1 MSNQHETTK
10 PLLVLVLI
18 GLLSSTL
25 LALAI
30 PNELFVWG
38 NPLFGMI
45 ALIPL
50 YSALRFAGSYKRAFV
65 IGMVFGGA
73 AHGFS
78 SFWLWF
84 FKGFRLWT
92 LGTTTL
98 AYIVVYGFLGW
109 YLFGALKRGGTLRP
123 FLFALIWAVFEYAK
137 SFGFLGYPWGL
148 LPYAWNTILPF
159 NQAVELFGLYSLSF
173 VLALLNACTAELLVP
188 LCMNEQQEVFD
199 RVIML
204 FTRPSSLVP
213 HDRPKLL
220 LPSMLLS
227 PFNKYVERLGWTAMA
242 LLYIGLFF
250 AYGFIRMQ
258 VLPDPM
264 HQVSMVLVQHNTD
277 NWLENDG
284 GQKTL
289 TTCVTLAQAAL
300 EKNPEADL
308 LVFSETSLVRP
319 WKESVNYYKRNPPV
333 YPLVSLLQTYNVYL
347 FSGAPVVLD
356 WETFKA
362 TNSVLLISP
371 DGAIIDDYAK
381 IHPVPFAES
390 IPFWDV
396 EPFRKFMQEVVG
408 LSSGWE
414 MGTRYTIFTLPLR
427 SGTAVRFAAPIC
439 FEDAFSDL
447 NRIFVKKGIDFL
459 LNLTNDSWSQ
469 RVSAEIQHF
478 VAARYRCIEYR
489 VPLVRSTNGG
499 LSAVVDID
507 GNVLKQ
513 FPVFTAMA
521 DSVSVPIYKRT
532 LTPYAVLGDWIVA
545 VFAILLALS
554 IVVVRRYT

>member
-1 MSNQHETTK
+1 MSNQQETTK
-10 PLLVLVLI
+10 PLPVLVLL
-18 GLLSSTL
+18 GLASSGL

-45 ALIPL
+45 ALVPL
-50 YSALRFAGSYKRAFV
+50 YCALRFAGSYKRAFV
-65 IGMVFGGA
+65 TGMVFGGA

-84 FKGFRLWT
+84 FKGFRFWT
-92 LGTTTL
+92 LGTTTI
-98 AYIVVYGFLGW
+98 AYMVVYAFLGW

-123 FLFALIWAVFEYAK
+123 FLFAVIWAVFEYAK

-148 LPYAWNTILPF
+148 LPCSWNTILPF
-159 NQAVELFGLYSLSF
+159 NQVVELFGLYSISF
-173 VLALLNACTAELLVP
+173 VLALLNACIAELLVP
-188 LCMNEQQEVFD
+188 LCMHANEEVFAPLHLLNEQPV
-199 RVIML
+199 
-204 FTRPSSLVP
+204 
-213 HDRPKLL
+213 LL
-220 LPSMLLS
+220 LPRMLLS
-227 PFNKYVERLGWTAMA
+227 NFTRYVERWGWTAIA
-242 LLYIGLFF
+242 LLYIGLFC
-250 AYGFIRMQ
+250 AYGFVRMQ
-258 VLPDPM
+258 FLPEPVN
-264 HQVSMVLVQHNTD
+264 QVSMVLVQHNTD

-300 EKNPEADL
+300 EKNPQADL

-319 WKESVNYYKRNPPV
+319 WKESVTYYKRNPPGN
-333 YPLVSLLQTYNVYL
+333 PLVSLLQTYNVYL
-347 FSGAPVVLD
+347 FTGAPVVLD

-362 TNSVLLISP
+362 TNSVLLINP
-371 DGAIIDDYAK
+371 DGTIVDDYAK

-396 EPFRKFMQEVVG
+396 EPFRKFIQEVVG

-427 SGTAVRFAAPIC
+427 TGSEVRFAAPIC

-447 NRIFVKKGIDFL
+447 NRIFVKNGIDFL
-459 LNLTNDSWSQ
+459 LNLTNDSWSR

-478 VAARYRCIEYR
+478 VAARYRSIEYR

-499 LSAVVDID
+499 LTAVVDID
-507 GNVLKQ
+507 GTVLKQ
-513 FPVFTAMA
+513 FPVFTALA
-521 DSVSVPIYKRT
+521 DSVVVPIYTRT
-532 LTPYAVLGDWIVA
+532 LTPYALLGDWIIA
-545 VFAILLALS
+545 VFAIFLAFC
-554 IVVVRRYT
+554 IVITRRYT